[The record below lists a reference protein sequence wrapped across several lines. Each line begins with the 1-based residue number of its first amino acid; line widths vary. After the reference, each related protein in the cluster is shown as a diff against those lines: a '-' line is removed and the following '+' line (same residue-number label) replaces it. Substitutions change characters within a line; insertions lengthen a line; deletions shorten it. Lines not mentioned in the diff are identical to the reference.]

1 VSRVARE
8 EKKKRTKDTDKE
20 SKKKDE
26 KQPKKDSKKESK
38 KETKRTVRKDG
49 KLKADK
55 ETYREIDI
63 IDLKVAFGKFFALKG
78 VSFFANKR
86 EFLGVIGASGAGKT
100 TVLRILTGQIG
111 PTDGKAFVGGYDV
124 TKKANLISL
133 LVGYVPQLEHLSLYY
148 DFTPL
153 QNAQFFGSMYG
164 LRSKDIEI
172 RAREVLT
179 ILGFDEEL
187 MTKRVDRLSGGERKR
202 VSICLGMI
210 HKPPVLLLDEPTTG
224 LDAHLRHETLNYLK
238 ELNYKLGTTMV
249 IISHDLEIVDY
260 CTRVVLLEE
269 GEISQFGTPQELISS
284 LPGKGESIKVTLRA
298 MTPEII
304 RRIQS
309 LEGVQYTA
317 PAGRNAM
324 KLFIDEPRD
333 NLLPVIHQLNEMKMP
348 FDGVELVEA
357 DFFDYFQV
365 KPWKQNGI
373 GGTAS

>member
-1 VSRVARE
+1 MGKNKVKQ
-8 EKKKRTKDTDKE
+8 EKSTH
-20 SKKKDE
+20 
-26 KQPKKDSKKESK
+26 
-38 KETKRTVRKDG
+38 
-49 KLKADK
+49 
-55 ETYREIDI
+55 REIDI
-63 IDLKVAFGKFFALKG
+63 IDLKVAFGKFYALKG

-100 TVLRILTGQIG
+100 TVLRILTGQIK
-111 PTDGKAFVGGYDV
+111 PTDGQAFVGGYDV
-124 TKKANLISL
+124 TKKSGLISL
-133 LVGYVPQLEHLSLYY
+133 LVGYVPQLEYLSLYY

-153 QNAQFFGSMYG
+153 QNAQFFGRCYG
-164 LRSKDIEI
+164 LRPKEIEE
-172 RAREVLT
+172 RSRSVLS

-210 HKPPVLLLDEPTTG
+210 HNPPVLLLDEPTTG

-238 ELNYKLGTTMV
+238 MLNYELGTTMV

-260 CTRVVLLEE
+260 CTRVVLLEG

-284 LPGKGESIKVTLRA
+284 LPGKGESIKITLHA

-304 RRIQS
+304 KRVQA
-309 LEGVQYTA
+309 LPGVQYTA
-317 PAGRNAM
+317 QAGRNAM
-324 KLFIDEPRD
+324 KLFIDDPSD
-333 NLLPVIHQLNEMKMP
+333 NLLPVIKSLNEMKMP

-373 GGTAS
+373 GGTVT